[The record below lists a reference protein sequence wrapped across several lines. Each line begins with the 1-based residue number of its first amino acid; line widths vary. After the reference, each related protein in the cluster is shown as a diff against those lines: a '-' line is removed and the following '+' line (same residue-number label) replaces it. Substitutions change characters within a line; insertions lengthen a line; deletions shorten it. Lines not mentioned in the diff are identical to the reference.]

1 MSEQSNGLLAFLS
14 LSALLS
20 IVPIRSLKFSITLT
34 TSFQLYKTKN
44 SSAIGT
50 AIFNFTLY
58 LGAESNCY
66 QKFRKLLFYPLNY
79 RGIFICDDK
88 DSGYRRDKQTKR
100 QRAPLRS
107 SVIHSETS
115 VSTHSSRLISGK
127 NVSAYIYRMLFVT
140 YHFHNTLY
148 KHCRFSASRSC

>member
-1 MSEQSNGLLAFLS
+1 MSEQSNGLLAFFIPLGIVVN
-14 LSALLS
+14 SALK
-20 IVPIRSLKFSITLT
+20 VVKVLKDLKPP
-34 TSFQLYKTKN
+34 FQLYKTKN
-44 SSAIGT
+44 SSAIGA

-100 QRAPLRS
+100 
-107 SVIHSETS
+107 
-115 VSTHSSRLISGK
+115 
-127 NVSAYIYRMLFVT
+127 
-140 YHFHNTLY
+140 
-148 KHCRFSASRSC
+148 

>member
-79 RGIFICDDK
+79 RGIFFAT
-88 DSGYRRDKQTKR
+88 TKIVVIDEISKR
-100 QRAPLRS
+100 SDNGHLCAHLQSTPLLRLFAIDES
-107 SVIHSETS
+107 LLWGKRCQH
-115 VSTHSSRLISGK
+115 HQLWHQSR
-127 NVSAYIYRMLFVT
+127 
-140 YHFHNTLY
+140 
-148 KHCRFSASRSC
+148 